1 MTLCKFLFYRNP
13 VPSRRPAFRQLT
25 LSLSG
30 TKDKLL
36 FVPSDVL
43 SAHMLAGV
51 LGSPLEAGKL
61 MYTDL
66 QNQYLDDSND
76 DYESI

>member
-1 MTLCKFLFYRNP
+1 MVSIHRNS

-30 TKDKLL
+30 SKDKLL
-36 FVPSDVL
+36 FIPSEVL
-43 SAHMLAGV
+43 STHRLAGV
-51 LGSPLEAGKL
+51 LGSPLEAGKQ
-61 MYTDL
+61 MYTEL
-66 QNQYLDDSND
+66 QNQYLSDSNE